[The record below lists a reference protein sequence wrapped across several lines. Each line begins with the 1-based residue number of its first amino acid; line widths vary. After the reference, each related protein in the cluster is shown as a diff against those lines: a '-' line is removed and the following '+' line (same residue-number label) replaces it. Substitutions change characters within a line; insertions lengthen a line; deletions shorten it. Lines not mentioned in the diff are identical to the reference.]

1 MHQMGKDAK
10 RSMESFEKRRRWA
23 RQCYEREPM
32 NVIAMR
38 LYPGQDLRQTLLKFC
53 VDRQIDAACIVTCVG
68 SLEKAAIRFA
78 DEPEAT
84 LIEEKLEIVSLVGTV
99 SRHGCHLH
107 ISVSDSK
114 GKMIGGHLKDG
125 ATIYTTAEI
134 VLGLLGGIAFKRKFD
149 DRTGYR
155 ELSIEPKA

>member
-1 MHQMGKDAK
+1 MLRG
-10 RSMESFEKRRRWA
+10 SFIYPNRGGFLYREKH
-23 RQCYEREPM
+23 ERESM

-38 LYPGQDLRQTLLKFC
+38 LYAGQDLRKTLLKFC
-53 VDRQIDAACIVTCVG
+53 ADRKIDAACIVTCVG

-84 LIEEKLEIVSLVGTV
+84 MIEEKLEIVSLVGTV

-107 ISVSDSK
+107 ISVSDSE

-125 ATIYTTAEI
+125 SLVYTTAEI
-134 VLGLLGGIAFKRKFD
+134 VIGLLGGIAFKRKFD
-149 DRTGYR
+149 DRTGYK